1 MTYSSDTLETLRAAL
16 APHGLFLRGV
26 LQFDSDGPKMASGE
40 AAQTVALIGNIG
52 GSLWPAFAR
61 WRDMHGA
68 GLDHPLDAWSEAI
81 IRPLAAAASGEAWFP
96 SEKPWKPF
104 QQWAMR
110 AEGLKASPLGILIHP
125 VHGLWH
131 GYRGAVGFAERL
143 GEATVTFEHHPCD
156 HCPDKPCMA
165 ACPAGAITDAG
176 FGYADC
182 RGYLAS
188 NDGLSSCMNGGCLS
202 RAACPV
208 GAEHRYPVEQLRFH
222 MQALSL

>member
-1 MTYSSDTLETLRAAL
+1 MTDSSDTLENIRAAL

-26 LQFDSDGPKMASGE
+26 LHVDGEGPEMASGHS
-40 AAQTVALIGNIG
+40 ARTVVLIGNVG
-52 GSLWPAFAR
+52 GSLWPAFSR
-61 WRDMHGA
+61 WRDEKGV
-68 GLDHPLDAWSEAI
+68 GLDHPLDVWSEAV
-81 IRPLAAAASGEAWFP
+81 IRPLAASVSGEAWFP
-96 SEKPWKPF
+96 SETPWKPF

-131 GYRGAVGFAERL
+131 GYRGAIGFSERI
-143 GEATVTFEHHPCD
+143 GDATVPFDHHPCD
-156 HCPDKPCMA
+156 HCPDKSCMP
-165 ACPAGAITDAG
+165 ACPAGAITSTG
-176 FGYADC
+176 FGYAAC

-188 NDGLSSCMNGGCLS
+188 DEGQSGCMAAGCLS

-208 GAEHRYPVEQLRFH
+208 GAGSRYPVEQLRFH

>member
-1 MTYSSDTLETLRAAL
+1 MTYSSDTLEILRAAL

-26 LQFDSDGPKMASGE
+26 LHVDTDGPQMATGE
-40 AAQTVALIGNIG
+40 RARTVVLIGNIG
-52 GSLWPAFAR
+52 GSMWSSFSA
-61 WRDMHGA
+61 WRQREGA
-68 GLDHPLDAWSEAI
+68 GLEHPLDAWSEI
-81 IRPLAAAASGEAWFP
+81 ILRPIANSISGEAWFP
-96 SEKPWKPF
+96 SETPWKPF

-131 GYRGAVGFAERL
+131 GYRGAIGLAERI
-143 GEATVTFEHHPCD
+143 GEATVAFDHHPCD

-165 ACPAGAITDAG
+165 ACPAGAITESG
-176 FGYADC
+176 FGYAEC
-182 RGYLAS
+182 RGHLAS
-188 NDGLSSCMNGGCLS
+188 PDGQTGCMMGGCLS

-208 GAEHRYPVEQLRFH
+208 GAEHRYPLQQLRFH